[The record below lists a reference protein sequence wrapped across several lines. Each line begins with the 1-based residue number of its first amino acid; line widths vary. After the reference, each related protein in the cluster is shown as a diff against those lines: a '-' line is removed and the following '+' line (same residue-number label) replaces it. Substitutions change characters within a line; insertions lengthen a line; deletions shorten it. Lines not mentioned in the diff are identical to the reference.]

1 MPTSTTLPDP
11 HTWPAE
17 PWDDRTFTN
26 SGFYVVLPSV
36 AYKRAKQCVNALCRL
51 IPNYLDGVRD
61 AAVEVLDEFDRT
73 GAVATQTIQSLRC
86 AVARLEGTETELEET
101 SS

>member
-1 MPTSTTLPDP
+1 M
-11 HTWPAE
+11 AE
-17 PWDDRTFTN
+17 PHDYNRVTSLF
-26 SGFYVVLPSV
+26 
-36 AYKRAKQCVNALCRL
+36 
-51 IPNYLDGVRD
+51 D